1 LAYDRKQAGH
11 KVAQANRPDYR
22 LEVGRAEV
30 PVGKPRGFAILDPA
44 RAATL
49 RAWTATLIPA
59 AHGRPDAGALGAAEY
74 IDATVLKVPSL
85 RPALLHALE
94 SVERIA
100 MNKVQKTFADCAEDI
115 REQLL
120 REFQVEGDADA
131 FSMVS
136 DFTYEAYYGH
146 PEVLAA
152 LESATG
158 WRGLGPVTGGPMSP
172 FDAKLLDR
180 VKSLPPHWRV
190 VSPEKGAGDE

>member
-1 LAYDRKQAGH
+1 VAYDRKQGGH
-11 KVAQANRPDYR
+11 QIAQANRPDYR
-22 LEVGRAEV
+22 LEVGRADV
-30 PVGKPRGFAILDPA
+30 PVGEPRGFAVLDTE

-59 AHGRPDAGALGAAEY
+59 AHGRADAGALGAAEY

-85 RPALLHALE
+85 RPALLHALD

-100 MNKVQKTFADCAEDI
+100 MSKVRKPFVDCADDV

-120 REFQVEGDADA
+120 RQFQVEDDADA

-146 PEVLAA
+146 PDVLGA

-158 WRGLGPVTGGPMSP
+158 WHGLGPVTGGPMAP
-172 FDAKLLDR
+172 FDAKLLHR
-180 VKSLPPHWRV
+180 VKSLPPRWRQV
-190 VSPEKGAGDE
+190 PPDKGAAS

>member
-1 LAYDRKQAGH
+1 VAYDRKQGGH
-11 KVAQANRPDYR
+11 QVAQANRPDYR

-30 PVGKPRGFAILDPA
+30 SVGEPRGFAVLDPA

-59 AHGRPDAGALGAAEY
+59 TDGRPDAGAVGAAEY
-74 IDATVLKVPSL
+74 IDGTVLQVPSL

-94 SVERIA
+94 ILEGIA
-100 MNKVQKTFADCAEDI
+100 MKRAGQPFDSCTDDV

-146 PEVLAA
+146 PDVLAA

-158 WRGLGPVTGGPMSP
+158 WRGLGPMKGGPMAP
-172 FDAKLLDR
+172 FDAKLLNR
-180 VKSLPPHWRV
+180 VKTLPPRWRQV
-190 VSPEKGAGDE
+190 PAEKEVGS